1 MEVQAFSAEF
11 ALPRLDEEDADG
23 HGAEVE
29 VVRVL
34 AVVADL
40 AQVSQVMFA
49 NCRLL
54 FAFTR
59 VRREWWRGFEVCWGG
74 SCMAVG
80 ALGGGQGAAGREEGE
95 AAYLVVWR

>member
-1 MEVQAFSAEF
+1 M
-11 ALPRLDEEDADG
+11 
-23 HGAEVE
+23 
-29 VVRVL
+29 RVL

-80 ALGGGQGAAGREEGE
+80 ALGWGQGAAGREEGE
-95 AAYLVVWR
+95 AAYLVVWRQLFCSRRKRNGSVLVQRVMARG